1 MATITSANLG
11 NGNGSYTTDIVVKDL
26 DMTVSNYVK
35 DRTPVTNM
43 AMSKKRKVNSTL
55 HIWPIDYFRTP
66 TLNAKLEGASVNT
79 NQVENNTRANLG
91 NYTQIFTT
99 TIGATGTAR
108 AVEQA
113 GGDPQAYQ
121 EVKQLTEIMFDV
133 ELQMVRAD
141 GASIKYSGQAA
152 TQGASPNDGR
162 RFGSLY
168 AFAGTRSGNDTD
180 GTSVLNIATSDS
192 NDTIGTTANTNTPFN
207 GLLSN
212 AGLGYFTFSSGVTL
226 QAFSPVL
233 YKQLVTTAEQRFNA
247 KITNMVVPTSL
258 RTTISDNIPQS
269 RSINRFNPADKGDT
283 IGTTVNTNTPFNG
296 ILSNAGLG
304 SFTFS
309 TGVTLQ
315 AFSPVLYKQLVTT
328 AEQRFNA
335 KITNMVVPTS
345 LRTTISDNIP
355 QSRSINRFNPAD
367 KGDTIGTY
375 EGDFNYTYQIDD
387 SWVMDQTGSDNT
399 SILFLNPD
407 VVQWGSLREL
417 GPNNEVFSNADASLD
432 QYIMEG
438 TLIVRN
444 PAGVAVLAG
453 MTTGSVVTSPRA
465 TGQVARYLT

>member
-1 MATITSANLG
+1 MSTITSTSLG
-11 NGNGSYTTDIVVKDL
+11 NGNGAYATDIVVKDL
-26 DMTVSNYVK
+26 DLTVSNYVK
-35 DRTPVTNM
+35 DRTPITNM
-43 AMSKKRKVNSTL
+43 AMSKKRKINSTL
-55 HIWPIDYFRTP
+55 HIWPIDYFRQP
-66 TLNAKLEGASVNT
+66 TLNAKLEGAAVTASNADS
-79 NQVENNTRANLG
+79 NTRANCG

-152 TQGASPNDGR
+152 TQGTAPNTGR
-162 RFGSLY
+162 RFGSLFS
-168 AFAGTRSGNDTD
+168 FAGTRSGNDTD
-180 GTSVLNIATSDS
+180 GTSVLNIATSDG
-192 NDTIGTTANTNTPFN
+192 NDVTSATDTNTPFN
-207 GLLSN
+207 GVLSN
-212 AGLGYFTFSSGVTL
+212 AGLGY
-226 QAFSPVL
+226 
-233 YKQLVTTAEQRFNA
+233 
-247 KITNMVVPTSL
+247 
-258 RTTISDNIPQS
+258 
-269 RSINRFNPADKGDT
+269 
-283 IGTTVNTNTPFNG
+283 
-296 ILSNAGLG
+296 
-304 SFTFS
+304 FTFS

-355 QSRSINRFNPAD
+355 QSRTINRFNPAD

-387 SWVMDQTGSDNT
+387 SWIMDQTGSDNT

-407 VVQWGSLREL
+407 VIQWGSLREL

-444 PAGVAVLAG
+444 PAGVAVLAA
-453 MTTGSVVTSPRA
+453 MTSGTVVTSPRA
-465 TGQVARYLT
+465 ASQVKRYLA

>member
-1 MATITSANLG
+1 MATITSASLG

-35 DRTPVTNM
+35 DRTPITNM

-55 HIWPIDYFRTP
+55 HIWPNDYFRVP
-66 TLNAKLEGASVNT
+66 ALNAKLEGAAVDST
-79 NQVENNTRANLG
+79 AAASNTRANLG

-99 TIGATGTAR
+99 VIGATGTAR

-141 GASIKYSGQAA
+141 AASIKYSGQAST
-152 TQGASPNDGR
+152 TQSSPNNGR
-162 RFGSLY
+162 RFGSLFS
-168 AFAGTRSGNDTD
+168 FAGTRSGNPTS
-180 GTSVLNIATSDS
+180 GTGVLNIATSDS
-192 NDTIGTTANTNTPFN
+192 NDTTAATSTNTPFA
-207 GLLSN
+207 GSLAN
-212 AGLGYFTFSSGVTL
+212 AGLGYFSFATGQTL

-233 YKQLVTTAEQRFNA
+233 YKQLVT
-247 KITNMVVPTSL
+247 V
-258 RTTISDNIPQS
+258 
-269 RSINRFNPADKGDT
+269 
-283 IGTTVNTNTPFNG
+283 
-296 ILSNAGLG
+296 
-304 SFTFS
+304 
-309 TGVTLQ
+309 
-315 AFSPVLYKQLVTT
+315 

-453 MTTGSVVTSPRA
+453 MTTGAVVTTARA
-465 TGQVARYLT
+465 STQVARYLT

>member
-1 MATITSANLG
+1 MSTITSAALG

-55 HIWPIDYFRTP
+55 HIWPNDYFRVP
-66 TLNAKLEGASVNT
+66 ALNAKLEGAGVAASDAAS
-79 NQVENNTRANLG
+79 NTRANCG

-99 TIGATGTAR
+99 VIGATGTSR

-133 ELQMVRAD
+133 ELQMLRAD
-141 GASIKYSGQAA
+141 GASIKYSGQASS
-152 TQGASPNDGR
+152 QGTSPNNGR
-162 RFGSLY
+162 RFGSLFS
-168 AFAGTRSGNDTD
+168 FAGTRSGNPTS
-180 GTSVLNIATSDS
+180 GTAVLNLASSDS
-192 NDTIGTTANTNTPFN
+192 NDTTSTTSTNTPFN

-212 AGLGYFTFSSGVTL
+212 AGLGYFSFSTGQTL

-233 YKQLVTTAEQRFNA
+233 YKQLVTVAEQRFNA

-258 RTTISDNIPQS
+258 RTS
-269 RSINRFNPADKGDT
+269 
-283 IGTTVNTNTPFNG
+283 
-296 ILSNAGLG
+296 
-304 SFTFS
+304 
-309 TGVTLQ
+309 
-315 AFSPVLYKQLVTT
+315 
-328 AEQRFNA
+328 
-335 KITNMVVPTS
+335 
-345 LRTTISDNIP
+345 ISDNIP

-387 SWVMDQTGSDNT
+387 SWVMDQTGADNT

-407 VVQWGSLREL
+407 VIQWGSLREL

-453 MTTGSVVTSPRA
+453 MTTGTVVTSARA
-465 TGQVARYLT
+465 STQVQRYIA

>member
-1 MATITSANLG
+1 MATITSTSLG
-11 NGNGSYTTDIVVKDL
+11 NGNGAYATDIVVKDL

-35 DRTPVTNM
+35 DRTPITNM
-43 AMSKKRKVNSTL
+43 AMSKKRKINSTL
-55 HIWPIDYFRTP
+55 HIWPNDYFRTP
-66 TLNAKLEGASVNT
+66 ALNAKLEGASVDST
-79 NQVENNTRANLG
+79 AAASNTRSNLG

-99 TIGATGTAR
+99 VIGATGTAR

-133 ELQMVRAD
+133 ELQCVRAD

-152 TQGASPNDGR
+152 TQGTTPNNGR

-168 AFAGTRSGNDTD
+168 SFAGTRSGNPTS
-180 GTSVLNIATSDS
+180 GTAVLNLAASDS
-192 NDTIGTTANTNTPFN
+192 NDTTSTVSTNTPFN
-207 GLLSN
+207 GVLSN
-212 AGLGYFTFSSGVTL
+212 AGLGYFSYATGQTL

-233 YKQLVTTAEQRFNA
+233 YKQLVT
-247 KITNMVVPTSL
+247 V
-258 RTTISDNIPQS
+258 
-269 RSINRFNPADKGDT
+269 
-283 IGTTVNTNTPFNG
+283 
-296 ILSNAGLG
+296 
-304 SFTFS
+304 
-309 TGVTLQ
+309 
-315 AFSPVLYKQLVTT
+315 

-387 SWVMDQTGSDNT
+387 SWVMDQTGADNT

-453 MTTGSVVTSPRA
+453 MTTGAVVTTARA
-465 TGQVARYLT
+465 STQVQRYLA

>member
-1 MATITSANLG
+1 MATITSAALG

-35 DRTPVTNM
+35 DRTPITNM
-43 AMSKKRKVNSTL
+43 AMSKKRKINSTL
-55 HIWPIDYFRTP
+55 HIWPNDYFRVP
-66 TLNAKLEGASVNT
+66 ALNAKLEGASVDSSAAAS
-79 NQVENNTRANLG
+79 NTRSNLG

-99 TIGATGTAR
+99 VIGATGTAR

-152 TQGASPNDGR
+152 TQGASPNNGR

-180 GTSVLNIATSDS
+180 GTSVLNLATSDS
-192 NDTIGTTANTNTPFN
+192 NDTTSATNTNQPFN
-207 GLLSN
+207 GSLAN

-226 QAFSPVL
+226 QQFSPYL

-247 KITNMVVPTSL
+247 KITNMVVPTSM
-258 RTTISDNIPQS
+258 RTHISDMMPTS

-283 IGTTVNTNTPFNG
+283 I
-296 ILSNAGLG
+296 S
-304 SFTFS
+304 
-309 TGVTLQ
+309 
-315 AFSPVLYKQLVTT
+315 
-328 AEQRFNA
+328 
-335 KITNMVVPTS
+335 
-345 LRTTISDNIP
+345 
-355 QSRSINRFNPAD
+355 
-367 KGDTIGTY
+367 TY

-387 SWVMDQTGSDNT
+387 SWVMDQTGADNT
-399 SILFLNPD
+399 SALFLNPD

-432 QYIMEG
+432 QYILEG

-444 PAGVAVLAG
+444 PAGVAVLAAISP
-453 MTTGSVVTSPRA
+453 TGAAVTSARPSA
-465 TGQVARYLT
+465 QCQRYLT

>member
-1 MATITSANLG
+1 MATITSAALG

-55 HIWPIDYFRTP
+55 HIWPNDYFRTP
-66 TLNAKLEGASVNT
+66 ALNAKLEGASVT
-79 NQVENNTRANLG
+79 AGAAASNTRSNLG

-99 TIGATGTAR
+99 VIGATGTAR

-152 TQGASPNDGR
+152 TQGSSPDNGR
-162 RFGSLY
+162 RFGSLF
-168 AFAGTRSGNDTD
+168 AFAGTRSGNPTS
-180 GTSVLNIATSDS
+180 GTSVLNLAASDS
-192 NDTIGTTANTNTPFN
+192 DDTTTTTSTNTPFN
-207 GLLSN
+207 GSLAN
-212 AGLGYFTFSSGVTL
+212 AGLGYFSFATGQTL

-233 YKQLVTTAEQRFNA
+233 YKQLVTVAEQRFNA

-258 RTTISDNIPQS
+258 RTSISDNI
-269 RSINRFNPADKGDT
+269 A
-283 IGTTVNTNTPFNG
+283 
-296 ILSNAGLG
+296 
-304 SFTFS
+304 
-309 TGVTLQ
+309 
-315 AFSPVLYKQLVTT
+315 
-328 AEQRFNA
+328 
-335 KITNMVVPTS
+335 
-345 LRTTISDNIP
+345 

-407 VVQWGSLREL
+407 VIQWGSLREL

-453 MTTGSVVTSPRA
+453 MTTGTVVTSPRA
-465 TGQVARYLT
+465 AAQVKRYLA

>member
-1 MATITSANLG
+1 MSTITSANLG
-11 NGNGSYTTDIVVKDL
+11 NGAGAYQTDIVVKDM

-43 AMSKKRKVNSTL
+43 AMSKKRKINSTL
-55 HIWPIDYFRTP
+55 HIWPVDYYRTP
-66 TLNAKLEGASVNT
+66 TLNAKLEGASVSAS
-79 NQVENNTRANLG
+79 QADSNTRANIG

-99 TIGATGTAR
+99 VIGATGTAR

-133 ELQMVRAD
+133 ELQMLRAD

-152 TQGASPNDGR
+152 TQGASPNNGR
-162 RFGSLY
+162 RFGSLF

-180 GTSVLNIATSDS
+180 GTSVLNLAASDS
-192 NDTIGTTANTNTPFN
+192 DDTTTAVATNTPFN
-207 GLLSN
+207 GNLSN
-212 AGLGYFTFSSGVTL
+212 AGLGYFTFSSGVTT

-233 YKQLVTTAEQRFNA
+233 YKQLVTVAEQRFNA

-258 RTTISDNIPQS
+258 RTAVSTNIPQS

-283 IGTTVNTNTPFNG
+283 I
-296 ILSNAGLG
+296 A
-304 SFTFS
+304 
-309 TGVTLQ
+309 
-315 AFSPVLYKQLVTT
+315 
-328 AEQRFNA
+328 
-335 KITNMVVPTS
+335 
-345 LRTTISDNIP
+345 
-355 QSRSINRFNPAD
+355 
-367 KGDTIGTY
+367 TY

-387 SWVMDQTGSDNT
+387 SWVMDQTGSDN
-399 SILFLNPD
+399 SSVLFLNPD
-407 VVQWGSLREL
+407 VIQWGSLREL

-444 PAGVAVLAG
+444 PAGVAVLAAIDG
-453 MTTGSVVTSPRA
+453 GATVVTTARPA
-465 TGQVARYLT
+465 AQVKRYLA

>member
-1 MATITSANLG
+1 MATITSAALG

-26 DMTVSNYVK
+26 DLTVSNYVK

-43 AMSKKRKVNSTL
+43 AMSKKRKINSTL
-55 HIWPIDYFRTP
+55 HIWPNDYFRTP
-66 TLNAKLEGASVNT
+66 ALNAKLEGASVT
-79 NQVENNTRANLG
+79 AGAAASNTRSNLG

-99 TIGATGTAR
+99 VIGATGTAR

-133 ELQMVRAD
+133 ELQMLRAD

-152 TQGASPNDGR
+152 TQGSTPNDGR
-162 RFGSLY
+162 RFGSLF

-180 GTSVLNIATSDS
+180 GTSVLNLAASDS
-192 NDTIGTTANTNTPFN
+192 DDTTSAVATNTPFN
-207 GLLSN
+207 GSLAN
-212 AGLGYFTFSSGVTL
+212 PGLGYFTFSSGVTL

-233 YKQLVTTAEQRFNA
+233 YKQLVT
-247 KITNMVVPTSL
+247 V
-258 RTTISDNIPQS
+258 
-269 RSINRFNPADKGDT
+269 
-283 IGTTVNTNTPFNG
+283 
-296 ILSNAGLG
+296 
-304 SFTFS
+304 
-309 TGVTLQ
+309 
-315 AFSPVLYKQLVTT
+315 

-432 QYIMEG
+432 QYILEG

-444 PAGVAVLAG
+444 PAGVAVLAA
-453 MTTGSVVTSPRA
+453 MTTGAVVTTPRA
-465 TGQVARYLT
+465 AAQVKRYLA

>member
-1 MATITSANLG
+1 MAQITSANLG
-11 NGNGSYTTDIVVKDL
+11 NGNGPYQTDIVVKDMDL
-26 DMTVSNYVK
+26 TVSNYVK
-35 DRTPVTNM
+35 DRTPTTNM
-43 AMSKKRKVNSTL
+43 AMSKKRKINSTL
-55 HIWPIDYFRTP
+55 HIWPNDYFRQP
-66 TLNAKLEGASVNT
+66 TLNAALEGAAVTSALS
-79 NQVENNTRANLG
+79 ESNTRSNIG

-99 TIGATGTAR
+99 VIGATGTAR

-141 GASIKYSGQAA
+141 GASIKYSGQSA
-152 TQGASPNDGR
+152 TQGASPNNGR
-162 RFGSLY
+162 RFGSLF

-180 GTSVLNIATSDS
+180 GTSVLNLATSDS
-192 NDTIGTTANTNTPFN
+192 NDVTSSTDTNTPFN

-212 AGLGYFTFSSGVTL
+212 AGLGYFSFGGNETN
-226 QAFSPVL
+226 QPFSPVL
-233 YKQLVTTAEQRFNA
+233 YKQLVTA
-247 KITNMVVPTSL
+247 
-258 RTTISDNIPQS
+258 
-269 RSINRFNPADKGDT
+269 
-283 IGTTVNTNTPFNG
+283 
-296 ILSNAGLG
+296 
-304 SFTFS
+304 
-309 TGVTLQ
+309 
-315 AFSPVLYKQLVTT
+315 

-387 SWVMDQTGSDNT
+387 NWIMDQTGSNNNA
-399 SILFLNPD
+399 ILFLNPD

-444 PAGVAVLAG
+444 PAGVAVLAAI
-453 MTTGSVVTSPRA
+453 TTGTPTTTPRA
-465 TGQVARYLT
+465 SSQVQRYLA

>member
-1 MATITSANLG
+1 
-11 NGNGSYTTDIVVKDL
+11 V
-26 DMTVSNYVK
+26 
-35 DRTPVTNM
+35 
-43 AMSKKRKVNSTL
+43 
-55 HIWPIDYFRTP
+55 
-66 TLNAKLEGASVNT
+66 
-79 NQVENNTRANLG
+79 
-91 NYTQIFTT
+91 
-99 TIGATGTAR
+99 IGATGTAR

-133 ELQMVRAD
+133 ELQMLRAD

-152 TQGASPNDGR
+152 TQGSSPNNGR
-162 RFGSLY
+162 RFGSLF

-180 GTSVLNIATSDS
+180 GTSVLNLAASDS
-192 NDTIGTTANTNTPFN
+192 DDTTSAVATNTPFN
-207 GLLSN
+207 GSLAN

-233 YKQLVTTAEQRFNA
+233 YKQLVT
-247 KITNMVVPTSL
+247 V
-258 RTTISDNIPQS
+258 
-269 RSINRFNPADKGDT
+269 
-283 IGTTVNTNTPFNG
+283 
-296 ILSNAGLG
+296 
-304 SFTFS
+304 
-309 TGVTLQ
+309 
-315 AFSPVLYKQLVTT
+315 

-387 SWVMDQTGSDNT
+387 SWVMDQTGADNT

-407 VVQWGSLREL
+407 VIQWGSLREL

-432 QYIMEG
+432 QYILEG

-453 MTTGSVVTSPRA
+453 MTTGAVVTTPRA
-465 TGQVARYLT
+465 SAQVARYLA

>member
-1 MATITSANLG
+1 MATITSAALG

-26 DMTVSNYVK
+26 DLTVSNYVK
-35 DRTPVTNM
+35 DRTPITNM
-43 AMSKKRKVNSTL
+43 AMSKKRKINSTL
-55 HIWPIDYFRTP
+55 HIWPNDFFRQP
-66 TLNAKLEGASVNT
+66 ALNAKLEGAAVTASDAAS
-79 NQVENNTRANLG
+79 NTRSNLG

-99 TIGATGTAR
+99 VIGATGTAR

-152 TQGASPNDGR
+152 TQGSGSPNNGR
-162 RFGSLY
+162 RFGSLF
-168 AFAGTRSGNDTD
+168 AFAGVRSGNPTS
-180 GTSVLNIATSDS
+180 GTAVLNLATSDS
-192 NDTIGTTANTNTPFN
+192 NDTTSTTSTNTPFN
-207 GLLSN
+207 GSLAN
-212 AGLGYFTFSSGVTL
+212 AGLGYFSFATGQTL

-233 YKQLVTTAEQRFNA
+233 YKQLVTVAEQRFNA

-258 RTTISDNIPQS
+258 RTSISDNI
-269 RSINRFNPADKGDT
+269 A
-283 IGTTVNTNTPFNG
+283 
-296 ILSNAGLG
+296 
-304 SFTFS
+304 
-309 TGVTLQ
+309 
-315 AFSPVLYKQLVTT
+315 
-328 AEQRFNA
+328 
-335 KITNMVVPTS
+335 
-345 LRTTISDNIP
+345 

-453 MTTGSVVTSPRA
+453 MTTGTVVTSPRA
-465 TGQVARYLT
+465 STQVQRYIA

>member
-1 MATITSANLG
+1 MATITSTSLG
-11 NGNGSYTTDIVVKDL
+11 NGNGAYATDIVVKDL

-35 DRTPVTNM
+35 DRTPITNM
-43 AMSKKRKVNSTL
+43 AMSKKRKINSTL
-55 HIWPIDYFRTP
+55 HIWPNDYFRTP
-66 TLNAKLEGASVNT
+66 VLNAKLEGAAVDATAAAS
-79 NQVENNTRANLG
+79 NTRSNLG

-99 TIGATGTAR
+99 VIGATGTAR

-133 ELQMVRAD
+133 ELQMLRAD

-152 TQGASPNDGR
+152 TQGAAPNNGR

-168 AFAGTRSGNDTD
+168 SFAGTRSGNPTS
-180 GTSVLNIATSDS
+180 GTSVLNLAASDGTDTTTATS
-192 NDTIGTTANTNTPFN
+192 TNVPFN
-207 GLLSN
+207 GVLSN
-212 AGLGYFTFSSGVTL
+212 SGLGYFSFSSGQTL

-233 YKQLVTTAEQRFNA
+233 YKQLVTVAEQRFNA

-258 RTTISDNIPQS
+258 RTS
-269 RSINRFNPADKGDT
+269 
-283 IGTTVNTNTPFNG
+283 
-296 ILSNAGLG
+296 
-304 SFTFS
+304 
-309 TGVTLQ
+309 
-315 AFSPVLYKQLVTT
+315 
-328 AEQRFNA
+328 
-335 KITNMVVPTS
+335 
-345 LRTTISDNIP
+345 ISDNIP

-387 SWVMDQTGSDNT
+387 SWVMDQTGADNT

-453 MTTGSVVTSPRA
+453 MTTGAVVTTARSS
-465 TGQVARYLT
+465 TQVQRYLA

>member
-1 MATITSANLG
+1 MATITSAALG
-11 NGNGSYTTDIVVKDL
+11 NGAGAYATDIVVKDL
-26 DMTVSNYVK
+26 DLTVSNYVK

-55 HIWPIDYFRTP
+55 HIWPNDYFRTP
-66 TLNAKLEGASVNT
+66 ALNAKLEGASVAASDAAS
-79 NQVENNTRANLG
+79 NTRSNLG

-133 ELQMVRAD
+133 ELQMLRAD

-152 TQGASPNDGR
+152 SQGSSPNNGR
-162 RFGSLY
+162 RFGSLF

-180 GTSVLNIATSDS
+180 GTSVLNLASSDGT
-192 NDTIGTTANTNTPFN
+192 DTTTATDTNTPFN
-207 GLLSN
+207 GVLAN
-212 AGLGYFTFSSGVTL
+212 AGLGYFTFSTGVTL
-226 QAFSPVL
+226 QQFSPYL
-233 YKQLVTTAEQRFNA
+233 YKQLVTVAEQRFNA
-247 KITNMVVPTSL
+247 KITNMVVPTSM
-258 RTTISDNIPQS
+258 RTHISD
-269 RSINRFNPADKGDT
+269 
-283 IGTTVNTNTPFNG
+283 
-296 ILSNAGLG
+296 
-304 SFTFS
+304 
-309 TGVTLQ
+309 
-315 AFSPVLYKQLVTT
+315 QL
-328 AEQRFNA
+328 
-335 KITNMVVPTS
+335 PT
-345 LRTTISDNIP
+345 
-355 QSRSINRFNPAD
+355 SRSINRFNPAD

-399 SILFLNPD
+399 SALFMNPD
-407 VVQWGSLREL
+407 VIQWGSLREL

-444 PAGVAVLAG
+444 PAGVGVLAAISP
-453 MTTGSVVTSPRA
+453 TGAAVTGPRPSA
-465 TGQVARYLT
+465 QVKRYLA

>member
-1 MATITSANLG
+1 MATITSTSLG
-11 NGNGSYTTDIVVKDL
+11 NGNGAYATDIVVKDL

-35 DRTPVTNM
+35 DRTPITNM
-43 AMSKKRKVNSTL
+43 AMSKKRKINSTL
-55 HIWPIDYFRTP
+55 HIWPNDYFRTP
-66 TLNAKLEGASVNT
+66 ALNAKLEGAAVDATAAAS
-79 NQVENNTRANLG
+79 NTRSNLG

-99 TIGATGTAR
+99 VIGATGTAR

-152 TQGASPNDGR
+152 TQGSSPNNGR

-168 AFAGTRSGNDTD
+168 SFAGTRSGNPTS
-180 GTSVLNIATSDS
+180 GTAVLNLAASDS
-192 NDTIGTTANTNTPFN
+192 NDTTSTTSTNTPFA
-207 GLLSN
+207 GVLSN
-212 AGLGYFTFSSGVTL
+212 AGLGYFSFSTGQTL

-233 YKQLVTTAEQRFNA
+233 YKQLVTVAEQRFNA

-258 RTTISDNIPQS
+258 RTS
-269 RSINRFNPADKGDT
+269 
-283 IGTTVNTNTPFNG
+283 
-296 ILSNAGLG
+296 
-304 SFTFS
+304 
-309 TGVTLQ
+309 
-315 AFSPVLYKQLVTT
+315 
-328 AEQRFNA
+328 
-335 KITNMVVPTS
+335 
-345 LRTTISDNIP
+345 ISDNIP

-387 SWVMDQTGSDNT
+387 SWVMDQSGADNT

-453 MTTGSVVTSPRA
+453 MTTGSVVTTPRA
-465 TGQVARYLT
+465 STQVQRYLA

>member
-1 MATITSANLG
+1 MSTITSTSLG
-11 NGNGSYTTDIVVKDL
+11 NGNGAYATDIVVKDL
-26 DMTVSNYVK
+26 DLTVSNYVK
-35 DRTPVTNM
+35 DRTPITNM
-43 AMSKKRKVNSTL
+43 AMSKKRKINSTL
-55 HIWPIDYFRTP
+55 HIWPIDYFRQP
-66 TLNAKLEGASVNT
+66 TLNAKLEGAAVSASNADS
-79 NQVENNTRANLG
+79 NTRANCG

-152 TQGASPNDGR
+152 TQGSTPNNGR
-162 RFGSLY
+162 RFGSLFS
-168 AFAGTRSGNDTD
+168 FAGTRSGNDTD
-180 GTSVLNIATSDS
+180 GTSILNIATSDG
-192 NDTIGTTANTNTPFN
+192 NDVTAATDTNTPFN
-207 GLLSN
+207 GVLSN
-212 AGLGYFTFSSGVTL
+212 AGLGYFTFG
-226 QAFSPVL
+226 
-233 YKQLVTTAEQRFNA
+233 
-247 KITNMVVPTSL
+247 
-258 RTTISDNIPQS
+258 
-269 RSINRFNPADKGDT
+269 
-283 IGTTVNTNTPFNG
+283 
-296 ILSNAGLG
+296 
-304 SFTFS
+304 

-355 QSRSINRFNPAD
+355 QSRTINRFNPAD

-387 SWVMDQTGSDNT
+387 SWIMDQTGSDNT

-407 VVQWGSLREL
+407 VIQWGSLREL

-444 PAGVAVLAG
+444 PAGVAVLAA
-453 MTTGSVVTSPRA
+453 MTTGTVVTTARPTA
-465 TGQVARYLT
+465 QVKRYLA

>member
-1 MATITSANLG
+1 MATITSASLG
-11 NGNGSYTTDIVVKDL
+11 NGNGPYATDIVVKDL

-43 AMSKKRKVNSTL
+43 AMSKKRKINSTL
-55 HIWPIDYFRTP
+55 HIWPIDYYRTP
-66 TLNAKLEGASVNT
+66 TLNAKLEGAAVSSSDAAS
-79 NQVENNTRANLG
+79 NTRANCG

-99 TIGATGTAR
+99 VIGATGTAR

-133 ELQMVRAD
+133 ELQMLRAD
-141 GASIKYSGQAA
+141 GASIKYSGQNA
-152 TQGASPNDGR
+152 TQGGGAPNNGR
-162 RFGSLY
+162 RFGSLFS
-168 AFAGTRSGNDTD
+168 FAGTRSGNATD
-180 GTSVLNIATSDS
+180 GTDILNIATSDG
-192 NDTIGTTANTNTPFN
+192 NDTTSPVDTNTPFN
-207 GLLSN
+207 GVLSN

-226 QAFSPVL
+226 QPFSPVL

-258 RTTISDNIPQS
+258 RTTISDNIP
-269 RSINRFNPADKGDT
+269 T
-283 IGTTVNTNTPFNG
+283 
-296 ILSNAGLG
+296 
-304 SFTFS
+304 
-309 TGVTLQ
+309 
-315 AFSPVLYKQLVTT
+315 
-328 AEQRFNA
+328 
-335 KITNMVVPTS
+335 
-345 LRTTISDNIP
+345 
-355 QSRSINRFNPAD
+355 SRSINRFNPAD

-444 PAGVAVLAG
+444 PAGVAVLAA
-453 MTTGSVVTSPRA
+453 MTTGTPVTTARPA
-465 TGQVARYLT
+465 AQVKRYLV

>member
-1 MATITSANLG
+1 MSTITSTSLG
-11 NGNGSYTTDIVVKDL
+11 NGNGAYATDIVVKDL
-26 DMTVSNYVK
+26 DLTVSNYVK
-35 DRTPVTNM
+35 DRTPITNM

-55 HIWPIDYFRTP
+55 HIWPIDYFRQP
-66 TLNAKLEGASVNT
+66 TLNAKLEGAAVSASNADS
-79 NQVENNTRANLG
+79 NTRANCG

-162 RFGSLY
+162 RFGSLFS
-168 AFAGTRSGNDTD
+168 FAGTRSGNDTD
-180 GTSVLNIATSDS
+180 GTSVLNIATSDG
-192 NDTIGTTANTNTPFN
+192 NDTTSATATNTPFN
-207 GLLSN
+207 ALLSN
-212 AGLGYFTFSSGVTL
+212 AGLGYFTFSS
-226 QAFSPVL
+226 
-233 YKQLVTTAEQRFNA
+233 
-247 KITNMVVPTSL
+247 
-258 RTTISDNIPQS
+258 
-269 RSINRFNPADKGDT
+269 
-283 IGTTVNTNTPFNG
+283 
-296 ILSNAGLG
+296 
-304 SFTFS
+304 
-309 TGVTLQ
+309 GVTLQ

-387 SWVMDQTGSDNT
+387 SWIMDQTGSDNT

-407 VVQWGSLREL
+407 VIQWGSLREL

-444 PAGVAVLAG
+444 PAGVAVLAA
-453 MTTGSVVTSPRA
+453 MTTGDVVTTARSSA
-465 TGQVARYLT
+465 QVKRYLT

>member
-1 MATITSANLG
+1 MATITSAALG

-55 HIWPIDYFRTP
+55 HIWPNDYFRVP
-66 TLNAKLEGASVNT
+66 ALNAKLEGAAVDST
-79 NQVENNTRANLG
+79 AAASNTRSNLG

-99 TIGATGTAR
+99 VIGATGTAR

-141 GASIKYSGQAA
+141 AASIKYSGQAST
-152 TQGASPNDGR
+152 TQSSPNNGR
-162 RFGSLY
+162 RFGSLF
-168 AFAGTRSGNDTD
+168 AFAGTRSGNPTS
-180 GTSVLNIATSDS
+180 GTAVLNIATSDS
-192 NDTIGTTANTNTPFN
+192 NDTTSATSTNTPFN
-207 GLLSN
+207 GSLAN
-212 AGLGYFTFSSGVTL
+212 AGLGYFSFATGQTL

-233 YKQLVTTAEQRFNA
+233 YKQLVT
-247 KITNMVVPTSL
+247 V
-258 RTTISDNIPQS
+258 
-269 RSINRFNPADKGDT
+269 
-283 IGTTVNTNTPFNG
+283 
-296 ILSNAGLG
+296 
-304 SFTFS
+304 
-309 TGVTLQ
+309 
-315 AFSPVLYKQLVTT
+315 

-453 MTTGSVVTSPRA
+453 MTTGTVVTSPRA

>member
-1 MATITSANLG
+1 MATITSAALG
-11 NGNGSYTTDIVVKDL
+11 NGNGSYATDIVVKDL

-35 DRTPVTNM
+35 DRTPITNM

-55 HIWPIDYFRTP
+55 HIWPNDYFRTP
-66 TLNAKLEGASVNT
+66 ALNAKLEGASVT
-79 NQVENNTRANLG
+79 AGAAASNTRSNLG

-99 TIGATGTAR
+99 VIGATGTAR

-168 AFAGTRSGNDTD
+168 SFAGTRSGNDTD
-180 GTSVLNIATSDS
+180 GTSVLNLAASDS
-192 NDTIGTTANTNTPFN
+192 NDTTSAVNTNTPFN
-207 GLLSN
+207 GDLAN

-226 QAFSPVL
+226 QQFSPFL
-233 YKQLVTTAEQRFNA
+233 YKQLVTVAEQRFNA
-247 KITNMVVPTSL
+247 KITNMVVPTSM
-258 RTTISDNIPQS
+258 RTHISDQMPTS

-283 IGTTVNTNTPFNG
+283 I
-296 ILSNAGLG
+296 S
-304 SFTFS
+304 
-309 TGVTLQ
+309 
-315 AFSPVLYKQLVTT
+315 
-328 AEQRFNA
+328 
-335 KITNMVVPTS
+335 
-345 LRTTISDNIP
+345 
-355 QSRSINRFNPAD
+355 
-367 KGDTIGTY
+367 TY

-387 SWVMDQTGSDNT
+387 SWVMDQTGADNT
-399 SILFLNPD
+399 SALFLNPD

-432 QYIMEG
+432 QYILEG

-444 PAGVAVLAG
+444 PAGVAVLAAISP
-453 MTTGSVVTSPRA
+453 TGAAVTSNRPTA
-465 TGQVARYLT
+465 QVKRYLA

>member
-1 MATITSANLG
+1 MATITSTSLG
-11 NGNGSYTTDIVVKDL
+11 NGNGAYATDIVVKDL

-35 DRTPVTNM
+35 DRTPITNM
-43 AMSKKRKVNSTL
+43 AMSKKRKINSTL
-55 HIWPIDYFRTP
+55 HIWPNDYFRTP
-66 TLNAKLEGASVNT
+66 ALNAKLEGAAVDST
-79 NQVENNTRANLG
+79 AAASNTRSNLG

-99 TIGATGTAR
+99 VIGATGTAR

-152 TQGASPNDGR
+152 TQGAAPNNGR

-168 AFAGTRSGNDTD
+168 SFAGSRSGNPTS
-180 GTSVLNIATSDS
+180 GTAVLNLAASDS
-192 NDTIGTTANTNTPFN
+192 NDTTSATSTNVPFN
-207 GLLSN
+207 GVLSN
-212 AGLGYFTFSSGVTL
+212 SGLGYFSFSSGQTL

-233 YKQLVTTAEQRFNA
+233 YKQLVTVAEQRFNA

-258 RTTISDNIPQS
+258 RTS
-269 RSINRFNPADKGDT
+269 
-283 IGTTVNTNTPFNG
+283 
-296 ILSNAGLG
+296 
-304 SFTFS
+304 
-309 TGVTLQ
+309 
-315 AFSPVLYKQLVTT
+315 
-328 AEQRFNA
+328 
-335 KITNMVVPTS
+335 
-345 LRTTISDNIP
+345 ISDNIP

-387 SWVMDQTGSDNT
+387 SWVMDQTGADNT

-444 PAGVAVLAG
+444 PAGVGVLAG
-453 MTTGSVVTSPRA
+453 MTTGAVVTTPRA
-465 TGQVARYLT
+465 STQVQRYLA

>member
-1 MATITSANLG
+1 MSTITSAALG

-55 HIWPIDYFRTP
+55 HIWPNDYFRVP
-66 TLNAKLEGASVNT
+66 ALNAKLEGAGVAASDAAS
-79 NQVENNTRANLG
+79 NTRANCG

-99 TIGATGTAR
+99 VIGATGTSR

-133 ELQMVRAD
+133 ELQMLRAD
-141 GASIKYSGQAA
+141 GASIKYSGQASS
-152 TQGASPNDGR
+152 QGTSPNNGR
-162 RFGSLY
+162 RFGSLFS
-168 AFAGTRSGNDTD
+168 FAGTRSGNPTS
-180 GTSVLNIATSDS
+180 GTAVLNLASSDS
-192 NDTIGTTANTNTPFN
+192 NDTTSTTSTNTPFN

-212 AGLGYFTFSSGVTL
+212 AGLGYFSFSTGQTL

-233 YKQLVTTAEQRFNA
+233 YKQLVTVAEQRFNA

-258 RTTISDNIPQS
+258 RTTISDNI
-269 RSINRFNPADKGDT
+269 A
-283 IGTTVNTNTPFNG
+283 
-296 ILSNAGLG
+296 
-304 SFTFS
+304 
-309 TGVTLQ
+309 
-315 AFSPVLYKQLVTT
+315 
-328 AEQRFNA
+328 
-335 KITNMVVPTS
+335 
-345 LRTTISDNIP
+345 

-387 SWVMDQTGSDNT
+387 SWVMDQTGADNT
-399 SILFLNPD
+399 SALFLNPD
-407 VVQWGSLREL
+407 VIQWGSLREL
-417 GPNNEVFSNADASLD
+417 GPNNEVFSSADASLD

-444 PAGVAVLAG
+444 PAGVAVLAAISP
-453 MTTGSVVTSPRA
+453 TGAAVTAPR
-465 TGQVARYLT
+465 TSTQCQRYLT

>member
-1 MATITSANLG
+1 MSTITSTSLG

-26 DMTVSNYVK
+26 DLTVSNYVK

-43 AMSKKRKVNSTL
+43 AMSKKRKINSTL
-55 HIWPIDYFRTP
+55 HIWPIDYFRQP
-66 TLNAKLEGASVNT
+66 TLNAKLEGAAVTASNAD
-79 NQVENNTRANLG
+79 NNTRANCG

-133 ELQMVRAD
+133 ELQMLRAD
-141 GASIKYSGQAA
+141 GASIKYSGQSA
-152 TQGASPNDGR
+152 TQGSSPNNGR

-168 AFAGTRSGNDTD
+168 SFAGTRSGNDTD
-180 GTSVLNIATSDS
+180 GTSILNLATSDG
-192 NDTIGTTANTNTPFN
+192 NDVTSATDTNTPFN

-212 AGLGYFTFSSGVTL
+212 AGLGY
-226 QAFSPVL
+226 
-233 YKQLVTTAEQRFNA
+233 
-247 KITNMVVPTSL
+247 
-258 RTTISDNIPQS
+258 
-269 RSINRFNPADKGDT
+269 
-283 IGTTVNTNTPFNG
+283 
-296 ILSNAGLG
+296 
-304 SFTFS
+304 FTFS

-387 SWVMDQTGSDNT
+387 SWVMDQTGADNT
-399 SILFLNPD
+399 SILFMNPD
-407 VVQWGSLREL
+407 VIQWGSLREL

-444 PAGVAVLAG
+444 PAGVAVLAA

-465 TGQVARYLT
+465 ASQVKRYLA

>member
-1 MATITSANLG
+1 MSTITSAALG

-55 HIWPIDYFRTP
+55 HIWPNDYFRTP
-66 TLNAKLEGASVNT
+66 ALNAKLEGAAVDST
-79 NQVENNTRANLG
+79 TAASNTRSNLG

-99 TIGATGTAR
+99 VIGATGTAR

-141 GASIKYSGQAA
+141 GASIKYAGQAA
-152 TQGASPNDGR
+152 TQGSTPNNGR
-162 RFGSLY
+162 RFGSLF
-168 AFAGTRSGNDTD
+168 AFAGTRSGNPTS
-180 GTSVLNIATSDS
+180 GTSVLNLAASDS
-192 NDTIGTTANTNTPFN
+192 NDTTSTTSTNTPFN
-207 GLLSN
+207 GSLAN
-212 AGLGYFTFSSGVTL
+212 AGLGYFSFATGQTL

-233 YKQLVTTAEQRFNA
+233 YKQLVT
-247 KITNMVVPTSL
+247 V
-258 RTTISDNIPQS
+258 
-269 RSINRFNPADKGDT
+269 
-283 IGTTVNTNTPFNG
+283 
-296 ILSNAGLG
+296 
-304 SFTFS
+304 
-309 TGVTLQ
+309 
-315 AFSPVLYKQLVTT
+315 

-432 QYIMEG
+432 QYVMEG

-453 MTTGSVVTSPRA
+453 MTTGAVVTSPRA
-465 TGQVARYLT
+465 SAQVARYLA

>member
-1 MATITSANLG
+1 MSTITSTSLG
-11 NGNGSYTTDIVVKDL
+11 NGNGAYATDIVVKDL
-26 DMTVSNYVK
+26 DLTVSNYVK
-35 DRTPVTNM
+35 DRTPITNM

-66 TLNAKLEGASVNT
+66 TLNAKPEGAAASASAADS
-79 NQVENNTRANLG
+79 NTRANLG

-152 TQGASPNDGR
+152 TQGTTPNDGR
-162 RFGSLY
+162 RFGSLF

-180 GTSVLNIATSDS
+180 GTSVLNIATSDG
-192 NDTIGTTANTNTPFN
+192 NDVTSATATNTPFN
-207 GLLSN
+207 AVLSN
-212 AGLGYFTFSSGVTL
+212 AGLGYFTFSS
-226 QAFSPVL
+226 
-233 YKQLVTTAEQRFNA
+233 
-247 KITNMVVPTSL
+247 
-258 RTTISDNIPQS
+258 
-269 RSINRFNPADKGDT
+269 
-283 IGTTVNTNTPFNG
+283 
-296 ILSNAGLG
+296 
-304 SFTFS
+304 
-309 TGVTLQ
+309 GVTLQ

-387 SWVMDQTGSDNT
+387 SWIMDQTGSDNT

-407 VVQWGSLREL
+407 VIQWGSLREL

-444 PAGVAVLAG
+444 PAGVAVLAA
-453 MTTGSVVTSPRA
+453 MTSGEVVTTARPA
-465 TGQVARYLT
+465 AQVKRYLA

>member
-1 MATITSANLG
+1 MSTITSANLG
-11 NGNGSYTTDIVVKDL
+11 NGNGPYATDIVVKDL

-43 AMSKKRKVNSTL
+43 AMSKKRKINSTL

-66 TLNAKLEGASVNT
+66 SLNAKLEGAAVSSSSA
-79 NQVENNTRANLG
+79 ENNTRANLG

-99 TIGATGTAR
+99 VIGATGTAR

-141 GASIKYSGQAA
+141 GASIKYSGQSAA
-152 TQGASPNDGR
+152 QGASPNDGR
-162 RFGSLY
+162 RFGSLF

-180 GTSVLNIATSDS
+180 GTSVLNLATSDS
-192 NDTIGTTANTNTPFN
+192 NDTIGSTVATNTPFN

-226 QAFSPVL
+226 QPFSPVL
-233 YKQLVTTAEQRFNA
+233 YKQLVT
-247 KITNMVVPTSL
+247 V
-258 RTTISDNIPQS
+258 
-269 RSINRFNPADKGDT
+269 
-283 IGTTVNTNTPFNG
+283 
-296 ILSNAGLG
+296 
-304 SFTFS
+304 
-309 TGVTLQ
+309 
-315 AFSPVLYKQLVTT
+315 

-387 SWVMDQTGSDNT
+387 CWIMDQTGSDNT

-444 PAGVAVLAG
+444 PAGVAVLAA
-453 MTTGSVVTSPRA
+453 MTTGTPITTARPSA
-465 TGQVARYLT
+465 QVARYLT

>member
-26 DMTVSNYVK
+26 DLTVSNYVK
-35 DRTPVTNM
+35 DRTPITNM
-43 AMSKKRKVNSTL
+43 AMSKKRKINSTL
-55 HIWPIDYFRTP
+55 HIWPNDYFRTP
-66 TLNAKLEGASVNT
+66 VLNAKLEGAAVDST
-79 NQVENNTRANLG
+79 AAASNTRSNLG

-99 TIGATGTAR
+99 VIGATGTAR

-133 ELQMVRAD
+133 ELQMLRAD

-152 TQGASPNDGR
+152 TQGAAPNNGR

-168 AFAGTRSGNDTD
+168 SFAGTRSGNPTS
-180 GTSVLNIATSDS
+180 GTSVLNLAASDGTDTTTATS
-192 NDTIGTTANTNTPFN
+192 TNVPFN
-207 GLLSN
+207 GVLSN
-212 AGLGYFTFSSGVTL
+212 SGLGYFSFSSGQTL

-233 YKQLVTTAEQRFNA
+233 YKQLVT
-247 KITNMVVPTSL
+247 V
-258 RTTISDNIPQS
+258 
-269 RSINRFNPADKGDT
+269 
-283 IGTTVNTNTPFNG
+283 
-296 ILSNAGLG
+296 
-304 SFTFS
+304 
-309 TGVTLQ
+309 
-315 AFSPVLYKQLVTT
+315 

-387 SWVMDQTGSDNT
+387 SWVMDQTGADNT

-453 MTTGSVVTSPRA
+453 MTTGAVVTTARSS
-465 TGQVARYLT
+465 TQVQRYLA

>member
-1 MATITSANLG
+1 MSTITSAALG

-55 HIWPIDYFRTP
+55 HIWPNDYFRVP
-66 TLNAKLEGASVNT
+66 ALNAKLEGAGVAASDAAS
-79 NQVENNTRANLG
+79 NTRANCG

-99 TIGATGTAR
+99 VIGATGTSR

-133 ELQMVRAD
+133 ELQMLRAD
-141 GASIKYSGQAA
+141 GASIKYSGQASS
-152 TQGASPNDGR
+152 QGTSPNNGR
-162 RFGSLY
+162 RFGSLFS
-168 AFAGTRSGNDTD
+168 FAGTRSGNPTS
-180 GTSVLNIATSDS
+180 GTAVLNLASSDS
-192 NDTIGTTANTNTPFN
+192 NDTTSTTSTNTPFN

-212 AGLGYFTFSSGVTL
+212 AGLGYFSFSTGQTL

-233 YKQLVTTAEQRFNA
+233 YKQLVTVAEQRFNA

-258 RTTISDNIPQS
+258 RTTISDNI
-269 RSINRFNPADKGDT
+269 A
-283 IGTTVNTNTPFNG
+283 
-296 ILSNAGLG
+296 
-304 SFTFS
+304 
-309 TGVTLQ
+309 
-315 AFSPVLYKQLVTT
+315 
-328 AEQRFNA
+328 
-335 KITNMVVPTS
+335 
-345 LRTTISDNIP
+345 

-407 VVQWGSLREL
+407 VIQWGSLREL

-453 MTTGSVVTSPRA
+453 MTTGTVVTSPRA
-465 TGQVARYLT
+465 STQVQRYIA

>member
-1 MATITSANLG
+1 MATITSAALG
-11 NGNGSYTTDIVVKDL
+11 NGAGAYATDIVVKDL
-26 DMTVSNYVK
+26 DLTVSNYVK

-55 HIWPIDYFRTP
+55 HIWPNDYFRTP
-66 TLNAKLEGASVNT
+66 ALNAKLEGASVAASDAAS
-79 NQVENNTRANLG
+79 NTRSNLG

-133 ELQMVRAD
+133 ELQMLRAD

-152 TQGASPNDGR
+152 TQGSSPNNGR
-162 RFGSLY
+162 RFGSLF

-180 GTSVLNIATSDS
+180 GTSVLNLAASDGT
-192 NDTIGTTANTNTPFN
+192 DTTTATDTNTPFN
-207 GLLSN
+207 GVLSN
-212 AGLGYFTFSSGVTL
+212 SGLGYFTFSTGVTL
-226 QAFSPVL
+226 QQFSPYL
-233 YKQLVTTAEQRFNA
+233 YKQLVTVAEQRFNA
-247 KITNMVVPTSL
+247 KITNMVVPTSM
-258 RTTISDNIPQS
+258 RTHISD
-269 RSINRFNPADKGDT
+269 
-283 IGTTVNTNTPFNG
+283 
-296 ILSNAGLG
+296 
-304 SFTFS
+304 
-309 TGVTLQ
+309 
-315 AFSPVLYKQLVTT
+315 
-328 AEQRFNA
+328 
-335 KITNMVVPTS
+335 MMPT
-345 LRTTISDNIP
+345 
-355 QSRSINRFNPAD
+355 SRSINRFNPAD

-399 SILFLNPD
+399 SALFMNPD
-407 VVQWGSLREL
+407 VIQWGSLREL

-444 PAGVAVLAG
+444 PAGVGVLAAISP
-453 MTTGSVVTSPRA
+453 TGAAVTGPRPSA
-465 TGQVARYLT
+465 QVKRYLA